1 MLELSALKTACTAYG
16 IETAESDTLDTLTAK
31 VKAHTFET
39 GQLNVTNISK
49 DKLQQ
54 IALCYE
60 LDFTATTTKAE
71 LETMILEAQNS
82 SNE

>member
-1 MLELSALKTACTAYG
+1 MLELSALKSACEAYG
-16 IETAESDTLDTLTAK
+16 IETEENDTFDLLKAR
-31 VKAHTFET
+31 VYAHTFEA

-71 LETMILEAQNS
+71 LETMILEAQNK
-82 SNE
+82 